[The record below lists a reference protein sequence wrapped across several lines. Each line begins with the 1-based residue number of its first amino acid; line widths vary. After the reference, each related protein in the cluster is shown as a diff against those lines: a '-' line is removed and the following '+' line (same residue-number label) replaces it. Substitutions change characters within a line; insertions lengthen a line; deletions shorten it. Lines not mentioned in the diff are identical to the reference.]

1 MKIFLGSETEG
12 RADGLLLPI
21 RNAVNTLLDV
31 IREKQYGNALLDI
44 GVISIIMKDEMY
56 DSGGYPE
63 RKYYSKI
70 KREADIRLRL
80 NYKIFCNAKPHERM
94 EIYKKHVWRAFA
106 IAASKAKSADDNFEE
121 NKLLSDVK
129 QALGISEMQEVKEN
143 KKTIIYLVGETEDKA
158 TVRFREVVQMIDPLL
173 DEVREKNYGNALKEM
188 GIFAIILKSE
198 SYEENCWKE
207 RKYYSSLK
215 KVAEVR
221 LKINYKKFV
230 YAELEDRIN
239 MCKELVLKAFEVAIE
254 KIQKD
259 DAEFRGKELI
269 SDINEALGKLQ
280 KNIYWV

>member
-12 RADGLLLPI
+12 RADSLLLPI
-21 RNAVNTLLDV
+21 RNTVNTLLDA

-44 GVISIIMKDEMY
+44 GIISIIMKDEMY

-80 NYKIFCNAKPHERM
+80 NYKIFCNAKPDERM
-94 EIYKKHVWRAFA
+94 EIYKKHVWKAFI
-106 IAASKAKSADDNFEE
+106 IAADKAKSVDCNFEK
-121 NKLLSDVK
+121 NRLLSDVK
-129 QALGISEMQEVKEN
+129 KILGISETQEVKEN

-158 TVRFREVVQMIDPLL
+158 IVRFREAMQIIDPLL
-173 DEVREKNYGNALKEM
+173 DEIREKNYGNALREM
-188 GIFAIILKSE
+188 GIFVMILKSE

-215 KVAEVR
+215 KNAEVR
-221 LKINYKKFV
+221 LRINYKKFV

-239 MCKELVLKAFEVAIE
+239 MCKELVLKAFEVAVE

-259 DAEFRGKELI
+259 DNEFKGKELI
-269 SDINEALGKLQ
+269 SDINKALG
-280 KNIYWV
+280 